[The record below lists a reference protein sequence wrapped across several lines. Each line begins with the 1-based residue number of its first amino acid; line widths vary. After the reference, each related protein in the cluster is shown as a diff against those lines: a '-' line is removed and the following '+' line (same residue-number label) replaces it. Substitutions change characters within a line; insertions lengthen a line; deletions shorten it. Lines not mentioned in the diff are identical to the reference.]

1 MSEEKDMDMSWNS
14 DKELAILISCIK
26 SPIWIEGQED
36 FYIKCHIRELL
47 QKCAGGKIVKML
59 KSVLSTEEKSALVK
73 TELESFFQSQ
83 AQSFENYMKIK
94 NDPDFSNDIK
104 IKTEPMSIESDKEM
118 SNKISLANIK
128 RIEAETKAK
137 ADTKE
142 KARLEAEAEK
152 LAERD
157 NVILLAPPEFK
168 TLTRN
173 LIGDTQIQ
181 SKIQKVL
188 DRNVHESLR
197 HLYGTQERSA
207 QDRPEI
213 QQRTKFEHLT
223 VRTQQ
228 SKPPSNKDFQAFRVG
243 QKSLPSKAKV
253 FQTNDRVFAKVKG
266 YPAWPACVSGPNDPK
281 GSHYK
286 VYFYGTYQTFIVKKE
301 DMWGFDES
309 TKAKF
314 GKQKRKGFSE
324 ALDEIENRPDV
335 LYLNVDSDVSFDKKP
350 FHCDTCNRNFS
361 SENLLKLHNNY
372 IHKDDK

>member
-1 MSEEKDMDMSWNS
+1 MSEEEDIDMSWNS

-36 FYIKCHIRELL
+36 FYIKCHIREFL
-47 QKCAGGKIVKML
+47 QKCSGGKIVTML
-59 KSVLSTEEKSALVK
+59 KSVLSTEEKTALVK

-94 NDPDFSNDIK
+94 NEPDFSNDIK
-104 IKTEPMSIESDKEM
+104 IKTETMSIESDKEM

-137 ADTKE
+137 AETEE

-168 TLTRN
+168 TLTRD
-173 LIGDTQIQ
+173 LIGDSQIQ

-188 DRNVHESLR
+188 DSNVHESLR
-197 HLYGTQERSA
+197 HLYGTQKRST
-207 QDRPEI
+207 QDPPDI
-213 QQRTKFEHLT
+213 QERTKFEHLT
-223 VRTQQ
+223 VSTHQ
-228 SKPPSNKDFQAFRVG
+228 SKPPSNKDFQAFWVDR
-243 QKSLPSKAKV
+243 KSLPSNFKV

-281 GSHYK
+281 GSQYK
-286 VYFYGTYQTFIVKKE
+286 VYFYGTYQTVIVKNK
-301 DMWGFDES
+301 DMWGFDEI

-324 ALDEIENRPDV
+324 AIDEIENRPEV
-335 LYLNVDSDVSFDKKP
+335 LYLNVDSDVPFDKKP

-361 SENLLKLHNNY
+361 SEKFLKLHNTF
-372 IHKDDK
+372 IHTNNK